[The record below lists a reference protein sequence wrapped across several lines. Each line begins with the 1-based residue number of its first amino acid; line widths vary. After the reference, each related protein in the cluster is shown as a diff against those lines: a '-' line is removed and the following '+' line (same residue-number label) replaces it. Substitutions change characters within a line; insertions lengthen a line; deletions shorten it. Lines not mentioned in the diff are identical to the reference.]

1 MRSLIIIVTLSV
13 SLASLGCATKSGTG
27 TAVGAG
33 AGGLLGYAVG
43 GTTGLIIGGA
53 LGGAL
58 GYHVGAKM
66 DEEDKRRAA
75 YALEQNRY
83 MEWQNSQG
91 DTYQIKPE
99 RTSYRDG
106 RECRD
111 FTMNA
116 DIDGQAEKVHG
127 VACRRPDG
135 TWETIET

>member
-1 MRSLIIIVTLSV
+1 MQSLIAVTLV
-13 SLASLGCATKSGTG
+13 ASLASAGCATKAGTG

-33 AGGLLGYAVG
+33 VGGLAGYALG

-58 GYHVGAKM
+58 GFAVGREM
-66 DEEDKRRAA
+66 DEEDRRRAA

-83 MEWQNSQG
+83 MEWHNDQG
-91 DTYQIKPE
+91 VHYQITPQ
-99 RTSYRDG
+99 RTTYRDG
-106 RECRD
+106 RECRE

-116 DIDGQAEKVHG
+116 DIEGRPEHVNG

-135 TWETIET
+135 TWEAIST